1 VVGRLRVVGQ
11 PEPEP
16 NAVTA
21 IVVLDLT
28 EGSHGN
34 AMGIGTAD
42 FTTAR
47 LVAKVDFE
55 ALYTN
60 GLTAGVIGIRRVAL
74 PYVMPNDLAAV
85 CAAIASRGRDRPLR
99 MAWIADTLHTERLAV
114 SKPLL
119 EEARRR
125 RELEVVGELE
135 PMPFDSGGV
144 LTPLSQMLASRGP

>member
-1 VVGRLRVVGQ
+1 VGQ

-16 NAVTA
+16 NPVTA

-85 CAAIASRGRDRPLR
+85 CAAIASRGREQPLR
-99 MAWIADTLHTERLAV
+99 LAWITDTLHTELLGV
-114 SKPLL
+114 SEALL
-119 EEARRR
+119 EEARGRHDV
-125 RELEVVGELE
+125 EILGELE
-135 PMPFDSGGV
+135 PMPFDSEGV
-144 LTPLSQMLASRGP
+144 LRPLRQVLASRGA